1 MSASKFKFVSPGIFL
16 KEIDNSQLPGAAS
29 QRGPMVVG
37 LFERG
42 PGMVP
47 TKVESLS
54 DFVETFGNP
63 IPGGKSG
70 DVWRDGNYMAPT
82 YAAYA
87 AQAWL
92 ANNGPVNVVR
102 ILGAQNSSATTAGQ
116 AGWQTTNDLGADP
129 TSAGGAYGLWVIESG
144 SVTTNVDAALAA
156 VWYVDAGEI
165 ALSGTMRVGLRDAH
179 GKASSLVTASNACII
194 ESTADTGA
202 EFRAVIKNA
211 SGVIQDQAVFNFDPQ
226 SDKYIRKVF
235 NTNPTLTNSTITES
249 GVVKS
254 YWLGETFE
262 RHLNDTITTSA
273 KCFGVITGLGSGS
286 VDWSNR
292 RFGHQAAQSGW
303 VISQDLGDRNNFVA
317 EAMPKLFKFHSR
329 NTGEWDQKNLK
340 VTIEDLKRSGNL
352 ADRYGTFTVSIRKI
366 GDIDKKP
373 QIVERFSNCNLNP
386 NSPNFVA
393 RKIGDKYF
401 AFSESQRRSI
411 EYGEFDNRSK
421 FLRIETAK
429 ALRDGTL
436 DPELLPWGFFGPPK
450 PANYEYTSGVAGN
463 SGLFFTEGTIAASA
477 ITTKPNLTLTH
488 NSSFIKAAATVTNTP
503 AQLAASS
510 SVIIKTQFEEVQG
523 TTNAF
528 FTGTFKWPT
537 MALRSANTD
546 DGTNLDQVRFG
557 IDMRRSTSS
566 KLWDS
571 SQADIAR
578 ALPEGLTTNQFTD
591 DLSSVLELDHSFV
604 FSLDDVSGSDNNLDA
619 TYTSGSRKNGT
630 SLTVAA
636 NNGYTGYN
644 ASIEYGLGGF
654 TMPLFGGHDG
664 LDITEKN
671 PIRNAK
677 ISDSATETTDHVYN
691 SLRRAIDIVRD
702 PEDAEYN
709 LITMPG
715 VNKPLVTNLLLEMV
729 EDRADSLAVIDV
741 ENDYTPASES
751 TSGFQS
757 RVGDADNAART
768 MRDRELDT
776 SYGCAYFPWVQI
788 QDTVA
793 NQLVWVPPSVV
804 ALGAMS
810 FGQAKQKLWFAPA
823 GFNRG
828 GLSSGAAGMPVT
840 GITQKLTS
848 KQRDTLYA
856 ANINPIASFPS
867 EGIVIFGQKTLQAS
881 QSALDR
887 INVRRL
893 LLFIKKRVSTIAA
906 TILFDN
912 NVQVT
917 WNRFLSQVDPFLK
930 GVKMNLGLT
939 DYKVVLDESTTTPD
953 LIDRNI
959 LYAKIFLKPARAI
972 EFIAIDFNIAR
983 TGAAFAD

>member
-1 MSASKFKFVSPGIFL
+1 MSASRFKFVSPGIFL
-16 KEIDNSQLPGAAS
+16 KEIDNSQLPGPALD
-29 QRGPMVVG
+29 RGPMVVG

-47 TKVESLS
+47 TRIESLS

-92 ANNGPVNVVR
+92 ANNGPVNILR

-116 AGWQTTNDLGADP
+116 AGWQTTNDLGTDP
-129 TSAGGAYGLWVIESG
+129 SSAGGAYGLWVVESG
-144 SVTTNVDAALAA
+144 SVTTNVDMALAA
-156 VWYVDAGEI
+156 VFYLDAGEI
-165 ALSGTMRVGLRDAH
+165 ALSGNMRALADLTDKETLAI
-179 GKASSLVTASNACII
+179 TASNSVLI

-235 NTNPTLTNSTITES
+235 NTNPTLVNSTITES

-262 RHLNDTITTSA
+262 RHMNDTITTSA

-286 VDWSNR
+286 ADWSNR
-292 RFGHQAAQSGW
+292 RFGHQAARTGW

-340 VTIEDLKRSGNL
+340 VTIEDIKRSGNL
-352 ADRYGTFTVSIRKI
+352 ADKYGTFTVTIRGI
-366 GDIDKKP
+366 ADIDKKP
-373 QIVERFSNCNLNP
+373 QVIERFSNCNLNP
-386 NSPNFVA
+386 NSPNFIG
-393 RKIGDKYF
+393 RKIGDKYY

-411 EYGEFDNRSK
+411 EYGEFDNRSR
-421 FLRIETAK
+421 FLRLEIAK
-429 ALRDGTL
+429 ALRDGSL
-436 DPELLPWGFFGPPK
+436 DPELLPFGFFGPPK
-450 PANYEYTSGVAGN
+450 PANFTYTPGVTGGT
-463 SGLFFTEGTIAASA
+463 GLFYPAGA
-477 ITTKPNLTLTH
+477 ITGAID
-488 NSSFIKAAATVTNTP
+488 SSALAALANNNAFIKVGDNTTNNP
-503 AQLAASS
+503 AMLAASS
-510 SVIIKTQFEEVQG
+510 SVLIKTQFEEIQD
-523 TTNAF
+523 TAAAF

-557 IDMRRSTSS
+557 IDMRRSSTS
-566 KLWDS
+566 KLWDA
-571 SQADIAR
+571 SQVDIAR
-578 ALPEGLTTNQFTD
+578 ALPETLTSNQFAD
-591 DLSSVLELDHSFV
+591 DLTDVLELEHSFV
-604 FSLDDVSGSDNNLDA
+604 FSLDDVSGSNNNLDA
-619 TYTSGSRKNGT
+619 TYTSGSRRTGT
-630 SLTVAA
+630 SLSVAA

-644 ASIEYGLGGF
+644 AIIEYGVKGF

-671 PIRNAK
+671 PLRNAK

-702 PEDAEYN
+702 PEDAEYD
-709 LITMPG
+709 LVTIPG

-729 EDRADSLAVIDV
+729 EDRADALAIIDV

-751 TSGFQS
+751 TDGYQS

-828 GLSSGAAGMPVT
+828 GLSTGAAGMPVT

-881 QSALDR
+881 ASALDR

-893 LLFIKKRVSTIAA
+893 LLFIKKRVSAIAA

-930 GVKMNLGLT
+930 SVKLNLGLT
-939 DYKVVLDESTTTPD
+939 DYKIVLDETTTTPD
-953 LIDRNI
+953 LVDRNI